1 MEKNRTDDRTEEGR
15 RHSSI
20 AKTKER
26 FVILSQTGR
35 FSVSDL
41 CADFGISRKTCHKYL
56 KRYKSEGLAG
66 LKDRSRRPQYSPNA
80 TIESVESLILKE
92 RLGEQKGKGGHVG
105 MART

>member
-35 FSVSDL
+35 FSV
-41 CADFGISRKTCHKYL
+41 R
-56 KRYKSEGLAG
+56 E
-66 LKDRSRRPQYSPNA
+66 
-80 TIESVESLILKE
+80 EE
-92 RLGEQKGKGGHVG
+92 RGHVV
-105 MART
+105 MFIIDMLSV